1 MISRWSFR
9 PRIRVGRNA
18 HREKIKTNNKN
29 KVQTDRKV
37 IMTTSTK
44 TKSASA
50 PATTVINNDEVTYT
64 VAKIGDGPK
73 NGKFVAFVA
82 MGAEGKPKVQWQVY
96 MTDAKISAHKI
107 NEGSKLTVLKSS
119 IKIADAYDTVNK
131 RPMLDKD
138 GNTMPAPVI
147 HSWVNA
153 EGEEVVYPYGK
164 GTLDIKIKIVRNE
177 TNPNIGEAQAKSA
190 FDPMA

>member
-1 MISRWSFR
+1 
-9 PRIRVGRNA
+9 
-18 HREKIKTNNKN
+18 
-29 KVQTDRKV
+29 
-37 IMTTSTK
+37 MTTSTK

-50 PATTVINNDEVTYT
+50 PATTVITNDEATYT

-96 MTDAKISAHKI
+96 MTDAKIMAHKI
-107 NEGSKLTVLKSS
+107 NEGSRLTIKASS
-119 IKIADAYDTVNK
+119 WKIADAYDSVNK
-131 RPMLDKD
+131 RPILDEN
-138 GNTMPAPVI
+138 GMTVPAPVV
-147 HSWVNA
+147 HSWINA
-153 EGEEVVYPYGK
+153 EGDEVVYTYGK
-164 GTLDIKIKIVRNE
+164 GTLDIGLKIVRNE